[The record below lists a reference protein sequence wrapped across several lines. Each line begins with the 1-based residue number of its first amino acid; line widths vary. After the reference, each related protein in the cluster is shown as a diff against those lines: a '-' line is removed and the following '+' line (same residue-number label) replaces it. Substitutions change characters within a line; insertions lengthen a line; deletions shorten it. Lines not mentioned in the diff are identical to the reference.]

1 MNFRNGMAAL
11 LVSVALFGLSACENS
26 KDKAARH
33 LASALELA
41 EKGDGDRALV
51 EFRNVFKLDPENVEA
66 RREFADFL
74 LARGD
79 LAGAYGQYLAVTE
92 RKPDDQEAL
101 RAAASLAARIGNWPE
116 AARQAKALLALVPDD
131 PEMKAVEIA
140 AAYAEA
146 ASKGDSAARKAQ
158 AEAARALLASRPED
172 LLLNR
177 LAIDDLAQAQDFP
190 GALAALDKAL
200 KLFPE
205 EKALYALRVSLLAAQ
220 EDKPGVEAALKDM
233 ATRFD
238 DPSVDQAL
246 LRWYVGNGQIDQAEA
261 WLRTGTAEPGDAGLQ
276 ARMQMILFLKQFR
289 SPEAALAEIDA
300 TLPLVPVATTEGEGG
315 GEEPVITQGGLQML
329 RASIQF
335 DQGEREAAITA
346 MKAILEGAAPSEEA
360 RMVKV
365 TLARMLVTMGDLVQ
379 PRALVEEV
387 LAEDGGDVEALK
399 LKSAW
404 LVDEDKTDEAIALLR
419 SALES
424 APRDAQT
431 MALLAEAYG
440 RSGSRDLQADML
452 AQSVEASGKAPTE
465 TLRYANFLTGDQK
478 FLPAESLLVDALR
491 LAPENLDLLA
501 ALGDLYLR
509 MQDWPRAEGVARRLE
524 ELAAD
529 PANTQARAMAERLRP
544 AILAGRQDVA
554 GAVSYLE
561 ALAGSGDQRA
571 EVAVISAYLSQGKT
585 AEAKVKAEAL
595 LARDPKDASAR
606 FVMAA
611 VKGATGDGAGAVA
624 DYRALLSEDAKRP
637 DLWVALIRQTV
648 QNEGQLKAEPLID
661 EALQALPEQGDLLLM
676 KANMLEL
683 RQDIDGA
690 IAIYDK
696 LYALNSGNLVVAN
709 NLASL
714 ISSYKTDQ
722 PSLDRAWTVARRL
735 NGTQVPAFADTYGWL
750 AHLRG
755 QTAEA
760 LPYMELAAKGLE
772 QDPLVQ
778 FHMAEVLKAS
788 GKPEEA
794 KAYYAKVLT
803 LVPETDTR
811 AFVATARKEAG
822 Q

>member
-1 MNFRNGMAAL
+1 MNLRNGMAAL

-33 LASALELA
+33 LASAMALA

-101 RAAASLAARIGNWPE
+101 RAAASLAAKIGNWPE
-116 AARQAKALLALVPDD
+116 AARQATALLALVPDD
-131 PEMKAVEIA
+131 PEMTAVQIA

-146 ASKGDSAARKAQ
+146 ASKGDTAARKLQ
-158 AEAARALLASRPED
+158 AEAARALLVSRPDD

-177 LAIDDLAQAQDFP
+177 LAIDDLAQDQDFA
-190 GALAALDKAL
+190 GALLALDKAL
-200 KLFPE
+200 GLFPE
-205 EKALYALRVSLLAAQ
+205 EKELYALRVSLLAAQ

-233 ATRFD
+233 AARFD
-238 DPSVDQAL
+238 DPSVGQAL

-261 WLRTGTAEPGDAGLQ
+261 WLRGGTAQAGDAGLQ

-300 TLPLVPVATTEGEGG
+300 TMPLVPAATEGEGE
-315 GEEPVITQGGLQML
+315 GEEPIITQGGLKML

-335 DQGEREAAITA
+335 DQGQRDEAITA
-346 MKAILEGAAPSEEA
+346 MKAILEGATPSEET

-365 TLARMLVTMGDLVQ
+365 TLARMLVTTGDLVQ

-387 LAEDGGDVEALK
+387 LAEDAGDVEALK

-419 SALES
+419 GALES

-452 AQSVEASGKAPTE
+452 AQSVEASGKAPAE
-465 TLRYANFLTGDQK
+465 TLRYANFLAGDQK

-491 LAPENLDLLA
+491 LAPENLELLG

-524 ELAAD
+524 ELATD
-529 PANTQARAMAERLRP
+529 PSANSARAMAERLRP

-571 EVAVISAYLSQGKT
+571 EVAVISAYLSQGKS

-611 VKGATGDGAGAVA
+611 VKGATGDGVGAVA
-624 DYRALLSEDAKRP
+624 DYRALLTEDAKRP

-661 EALQALPEQGDLLLM
+661 EALAVLPEQGDLLLM

-696 LYALNSGNLVVAN
+696 LYALNSSNLVVAN

-714 ISSYKTDQ
+714 ISSYKSDQ

-735 NGTQVPAFADTYGWL
+735 NGSTVPAFADTYGWL

-788 GKPEEA
+788 GRADEA
-794 KAYYAKVLT
+794 KTYYAKVLA

>member
-1 MNFRNGMAAL
+1 MNLRNGMAAL
-11 LVSVALFGLSACENS
+11 LVSVALFGLAGCENS

-51 EFRNVFKLDPENVEA
+51 EFRNVFQLDPENVEA
-66 RREFADFL
+66 RRSFADFL
-74 LARGD
+74 RARGD

-101 RAAASLAARIGNWPE
+101 RAAASVAALIANWPE

-131 PEMKAVEIA
+131 PEMTAVQIG

-146 ASKGDSAARKAQ
+146 ASKGDKAARKVQ
-158 AEAARALLASRPED
+158 ADAARALMTSRPKD
-172 LLLNR
+172 LLLHR
-177 LAIDDLAQAQDFP
+177 LVVDDLAQDQDFTA
-190 GALAALDKAL
+190 ALAALDQAL
-200 KLFPE
+200 VIFPE
-205 EKALYALRVSLLAAQ
+205 EAQLYSLRVSLLAAM
-220 EDKPGVEAALKDM
+220 EDKPGVEAALRDM
-233 ATRFD
+233 ETRFD
-238 DPSVDQAL
+238 DPAVGQAL
-246 LRWYVGNGQIDQAEA
+246 LRWYVANGQIDQAEA
-261 WLRTGTAEPGDAGLQ
+261 WLRSKTAAEGDAGLQ
-276 ARMQMILFLKQFR
+276 ARVQMILFLKQFR
-289 SPEAALAEIDA
+289 TPDAALAEIDA
-300 TLPLVPVATTEGEGG
+300 ALALVPATPAAPDAADGAK
-315 GEEPVITQGGLQML
+315 PAITANGLKVL
-329 RASIQF
+329 RASILF
-335 DQGEREAAITA
+335 DQGKQDEAVAA
-346 MKAILEGAAPSEEA
+346 MKAILEGATPSVET

-365 TLARMLVTMGDLVQ
+365 TLARMLVATGDLVQ

-387 LAEDGGDVEALK
+387 LTEDPGDVEALK

-404 LVDEDKTDEAIALLR
+404 LIDEDKTDESIALLR
-419 SALES
+419 TALES

-431 MALLAEAYG
+431 MALMAEAYG
-440 RSGSRDLQADML
+440 RAGSRDLQADML
-452 AQSVEASGKAPTE
+452 AQAVEASGKAPGE
-465 TLRYANFLTGDQK
+465 TLRYANFLAGDQK
-478 FLPAESLLVDALR
+478 FLPAETLLVDALR
-491 LAPENLDLLA
+491 LAPDNLELLA
-501 ALGDLYLR
+501 AMGDLYLR
-509 MQDWPRAEGVARRLE
+509 MKDWPRAEGVANRLAE
-524 ELAAD
+524 IGSD
-529 PANTQARAMAERLRP
+529 QSRAMSDRLRP
-544 AILAGRQDVA
+544 AILAGREDVP

-561 ALAGSGDQRA
+561 TLAGTGDQRA
-571 EVAVISAYLSQGKT
+571 EVALISAYLGQGKT
-585 AEAKVKAEAL
+585 AEAKAKAEAL
-595 LARDPKDASAR
+595 LARDPKEPAAR

-611 VKGATGDGAGAVA
+611 VKGATGEGVAAVA
-624 DYRALLSEDAKRP
+624 DYRALLAEEPGRA
-637 DLWVALIRQTV
+637 DLWIALIRQTA
-648 QNEGQLKAEPLID
+648 QNDGQPKAEPVID
-661 EALQALPEQGDLLLM
+661 EALKALPDQGDLLLM

-714 ISSYKTDQ
+714 ISSYKSDQ

-735 NGTQVPAFADTYGWL
+735 NGTDVPAFADTYGWL

-755 QTAEA
+755 QSAEA

-772 QDPLVQ
+772 TDPMVQ

-788 GKPEEA
+788 GRADEA
-794 KAYYAKVLT
+794 KTYYAKVLT